1 MTGVTVFISLFCQ
14 CALEA
19 TWQADKASDMLEPSN
34 ATEQGH
40 ASDVGKTVISSL
52 AAESLPTQEP
62 EAAAVEA
69 GETQLGSVTHGVTE
83 TKKGTDDMEVEAAEA
98 RSLG

>member
-1 MTGVTVFISLFCQ
+1 M
-14 CALEA
+14 
-19 TWQADKASDMLEPSN
+19 
-34 ATEQGH
+34 
-40 ASDVGKTVISSL
+40 ISSL
-52 AAESLPTQEP
+52 VAESLPTQEP

>member
-1 MTGVTVFISLFCQ
+1 
-14 CALEA
+14 
-19 TWQADKASDMLEPSN
+19 MLEPSN

-52 AAESLPTQEP
+52 VAESLPTQEP

-98 RSLG
+98 GSLGLAAKRVVVSLVGTAFFCFL

>member
-1 MTGVTVFISLFCQ
+1 
-14 CALEA
+14 
-19 TWQADKASDMLEPSN
+19 MLEPSN